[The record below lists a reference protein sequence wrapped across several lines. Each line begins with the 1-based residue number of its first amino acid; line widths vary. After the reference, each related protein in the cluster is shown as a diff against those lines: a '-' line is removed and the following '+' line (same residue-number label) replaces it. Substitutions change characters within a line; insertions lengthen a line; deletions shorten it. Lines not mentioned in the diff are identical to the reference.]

1 MKPQSKRSRTSPW
14 SKRKRLQ
21 GFTLVEL
28 LVALVIGLLIVVTLG
43 SILVDILSNDVRQT
57 SQTEVEQDIQS
68 TLNYVTS
75 DLSQAVYVY
84 DGDCLQGQGTTSSP
98 DFCPGLVNHIPSF
111 GTGIYPVLAMWV
123 LDLVPYFGI
132 TGTIPTTCP
141 SGALLLDCQNL
152 QSARRA
158 YTLVVYY
165 MDTTASAD
173 FTGQARLRRYALR
186 KYATLTA
193 TSLSLNTGYVDPF
206 PATEGSAF
214 FRRWP
219 YDNNNTN
226 QQSTAPPAT
235 LALAPVVA
243 DYVDGNLASL
253 GTTPVA
259 CRTNYV
265 RTPLA
270 TVANQ
275 VNSFYACVL
284 NRSNA
289 AAGSSGST
297 DVGIGKNTSTFV
309 YLRGNTQ
316 GKPGFTSPNSG
327 VRPVVTAI
335 VLSKGVSD
343 NNPYD

>member
-1 MKPQSKRSRTSPW
+1 MKPKFKLSRIHYG
-14 SKRKRLQ
+14 SKRKRRQ

-28 LVALVIGLLIVVTLG
+28 LVALVIGLLITVTLG
-43 SILVDILSNDVRQT
+43 SILVNILSDDVRQT

-68 TLNYVTS
+68 TLNYVSS

-84 DGDCLQGQGTTSSP
+84 DGSCLQGQGTTS
-98 DFCPGLVNHIPSF
+98 DANFCPGLVNHIPSF
-111 GTGIYPVLAMWV
+111 GTGTYPVLAMWV

-132 TGTIPTTCP
+132 TGQIPTTCP
-141 SGALLLDCQNL
+141 SGSLQVDCQNL

-158 YTLVVYY
+158 YTLIVYY

-173 FTGQARLRRYALR
+173 FSGQARLRRYVLR
-186 KYATLTA
+186 KYATLTSS
-193 TSLSLNTGYVDPF
+193 SLSLNTGYVDPF
-206 PATEGSAF
+206 PATAGSAF

-219 YDNNNTN
+219 YDANNTN
-226 QQSTAPPAT
+226 QQASAPTAN

-243 DYVDGNLASL
+243 DYVDGNFATL

-259 CRTNYV
+259 CPTNYI

-270 TVANQ
+270 SVANQ

-284 NRSNA
+284 NRSDSA
-289 AAGSSGST
+289 ASGATST
-297 DVGIGKNTSTFV
+297 DAGVGKNTSTFV

-316 GKPGFTSPNSG
+316 GKPGFTTPNTG

>member
-1 MKPQSKRSRTSPW
+1 MKPKSKLSRFPYGV
-14 SKRKRLQ
+14 KQKRLL

-28 LVALVIGLLIVVTLG
+28 LVALVIGVLITVTLG
-43 SILVDILSNDVRQT
+43 SILVNILSDDVRQT

-75 DLSQAVYVY
+75 DLGQAVYVY
-84 DGDCLQGQGTTSSP
+84 DGSCLQGQGTTS
-98 DFCPGLVNHIPSF
+98 DANFCPGLVNHIPNF
-111 GTGIYPVLAMWV
+111 GTNIYPVLAMWV

-132 TGTIPTTCP
+132 TGQIPTTCP
-141 SGALLLDCQNL
+141 SGALQVDCQNL

-165 MDTTASAD
+165 MDTSTSAD
-173 FTGQARLRRYALR
+173 FTGPARLRRYVLR
-186 KYATLTA
+186 KYATLTSS
-193 TSLSLNTGYVDPF
+193 SLSLTTGYVDPF
-206 PATEGSAF
+206 PATAGSAF

-219 YDNNNTN
+219 YDGNNTN
-226 QQSTAPPAT
+226 QQATAPSAS

-253 GTTPVA
+253 GATPVA

-270 TVANQ
+270 SVTGQ

-284 NRSNA
+284 NRSDTA
-289 AAGSSGST
+289 ASGST
-297 DVGIGKNTSTFV
+297 STDAGVGKNTSTFV

-335 VLSKGVSD
+335 ILSKGVSD